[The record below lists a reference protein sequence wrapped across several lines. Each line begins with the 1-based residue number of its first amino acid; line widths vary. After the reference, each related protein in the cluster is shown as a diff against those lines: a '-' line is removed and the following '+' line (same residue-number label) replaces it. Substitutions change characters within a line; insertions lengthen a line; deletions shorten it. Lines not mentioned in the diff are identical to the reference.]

1 MRITLETASR
11 LWRELQDGNI
21 TQTLR
26 EVELLTLNADD
37 VYDLDV
43 LINHQNY
50 KLPEREEE

>member
-1 MRITLETASR
+1 MRVTLETASR

-21 TQTLR
+21 TETLR

-37 VYDLDV
+37 IYDLDV